1 MAPDPLQLGDVA
13 VTVPVD
19 DRAAAAAAYDVLVG
33 TADPVTG
40 AWAASNGSVRA
51 AAGESAPWAA
61 FAAADVAGATTLLG
75 RRGLLLDADGRAD
88 AVAAVGIA
96 ADAGARAGAPTLDH
110 VVYTAPS
117 VDAAIALFAGRLGLD
132 LRLVRQFGDVAQVF
146 FRSSSVVVEVLAGGD
161 QAADFGVWG
170 LAWRVADLGVEHA
183 RLTREGLALSEIRV
197 GRKPGTRVATVRER
211 ALGTPTILLEQ
222 AAR

>member
-13 VTVPVD
+13 VTVAVD
-19 DRAAAAAAYDVLVG
+19 DPAAAAAAYDVLVG
-33 TADPVTG
+33 AGSAGV
-40 AWAASNGSVRA
+40 WAASNGSVRA

-61 FAAADVAGATTLLG
+61 FAAADVAGATALLG
-75 RRGLLLDADGRAD
+75 RRGLSLDADGRAES
-88 AVAAVGIA
+88 VAAVGIT

-146 FRSSSVVVEVLAGGD
+146 FRSASVVVEVLAGSGE
-161 QAADFGVWG
+161 QAADFGLWG
-170 LAWRVADLGVEHA
+170 LAWRVADLDVEHA